1 MRKLV
6 CAALGM
12 GIAAAPGFAHEPD
25 LVVALANDI
34 ASTEYATKHD
44 DATIMVL
51 NHIMEGLVGYNSKL
65 VVQPVLAESWSV
77 SEDGRT
83 YTFRLRQDV
92 TFHNGARLTARHVKW
107 NFDRFMDP
115 SRDWGSHC
123 REQLDG
129 SFEKFIRPAHIIG
142 TRALDESTFEIR
154 LQSPSAMLLQHLAS
168 PHCIYGIVHPDSLAA
183 DGSWAGPIGTGP
195 YMFSS
200 REKGAATTLA
210 RFAGYRPRAGKPDG
224 FAGSR
229 AAMADRIV
237 FQVIEDA
244 QRRLALLQEGKVDI
258 VTNVDPAIAREP
270 ELAHAALFSQVTP
283 AFLQLIPQSRTEPVL
298 RHPSMRQA
306 IAMAVNPPQLAQD
319 LLGEQTAYNP
329 SAVAMSSPYYTEAHR
344 AGYQA
349 DEASIAA
356 LLAEAG
362 YAGQVLT
369 ITTSRDPYPLFGALA
384 DAAAERLNKVGI
396 KVVVETIDWASHDQR
411 YANNAYQLT
420 TMAFSP
426 RTDPALMYSAIVGQK
441 GDHPWYLWEDQQA
454 EMWTTIAAVETD
466 RATRQDMFD
475 RLHLKMLEWTPTI
488 GIANYPRV
496 DAVSREVEGY
506 EGWTLAIPRLWL
518 LSKNHD

>member
-12 GIAAAPGFAHEPD
+12 GIAAAPGFAQEPD

-51 NHIMEGLVGYNSKL
+51 NHIMEGLVGYDSKL

-92 TFHNGARLTARHVKW
+92 TFHNGDRLTARHVKW

-142 TRALDESTFEIR
+142 TRAPDESTFEIR

-183 DGSWAGPIGTGP
+183 DGSWTRPIGTGP
-195 YMFSS
+195 YMLSS
-200 REKGAATTLA
+200 HEKGAATTLT
-210 RFAGYRPRAGKPDG
+210 RFAGYRPRTGKPDG
-224 FAGSR
+224 LAGSR
-229 AAMADRIV
+229 AATADKVV
-237 FQVIEDA
+237 FKVIKDA
-244 QRRLALLQEGKVDI
+244 QLRLAQLQDGKVDI
-258 VTNVDPAIAREP
+258 VTNVDPVMAREP
-270 ELAHAALFSQVTP
+270 SLVHAALFNQVTP

-298 RHPSMRQA
+298 RHPAMRQA
-306 IAMAVNPPQLAQD
+306 IAMAVNPSQLA
-319 LLGEQTAYNP
+319 LHVLGGQTAYNP
-329 SAVAMSSPYYTEAHR
+329 SAVAITSPYYTEAHR
-344 AGYQA
+344 SGYQA
-349 DEASIAA
+349 DEARIAV

-362 YAGQVLT
+362 YAGQTLT
-369 ITTSRDPYPLFGALA
+369 ITTSRDPYPLFGAVA
-384 DAAAERLNKVGI
+384 DAAAERLNKAGI
-396 KVVVETIDWASHDQR
+396 KAVVETIDWASHDQR
-411 YANNAYQLT
+411 YANNDYQLT

-454 EMWTTIAAVETD
+454 EMWTTTAAVETN
-466 RATRQDMFD
+466 RATRQEMFD
-475 RLHLKMLEWTPTI
+475 RLHAKMLEWTPTI

-496 DAVSREVEGY
+496 DAVSHDVEGY
-506 EGWTLAIPRLWL
+506 EGWTLAIPRLWM
-518 LSKNHD
+518 LSKN